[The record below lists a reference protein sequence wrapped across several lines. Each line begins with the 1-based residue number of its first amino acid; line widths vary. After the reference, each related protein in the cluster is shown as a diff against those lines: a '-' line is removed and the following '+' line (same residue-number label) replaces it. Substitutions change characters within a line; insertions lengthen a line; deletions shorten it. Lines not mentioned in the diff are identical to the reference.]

1 MGEQSI
7 AERFLALLADDRP
20 LADFEELRR
29 SVGAG
34 GQGAADRAHVL
45 ALRAAGLREQ
55 DRRREAELSA
65 IFETV
70 ADLAALKD
78 VDDVLDAIVRRGRKL
93 LGCDVSYLSLND
105 LDAGATYMRVTQGIH
120 TEEFRKVRLGFGEG
134 LGGLVAET
142 ARPYM
147 TDDYFADERFN
158 HTGTIDSAVR
168 GEEIRAIL
176 GVPLL
181 LGRTV
186 IGVLYAANHD
196 GRPFARADV
205 DLLSSFAGH
214 AAVALD
220 NARRIRETQAALADL
235 KETSDLLAQHAEGV
249 QLASV
254 AHARLAGVV
263 LQGGSLQDLALELHQ
278 VLQEPVHIVDARGM
292 TLASS
297 DPEAPPAERE
307 LALVSLAF
315 ERRETHVGDG
325 ASITPVFAGG
335 TPLAAVLTTTE
346 LAAVPRQ
353 ILERAAT
360 TAALIMV
367 VQRSASEAQIRRRG
381 DLLVDVLV
389 GRSGVGSL
397 TARASLLGADLAQPH
412 VVLVVDG
419 ADQSLAQGAV
429 DLARTTEGFSAELGD
444 RLVVVLPGEEAV
456 PAARRLVRR
465 TRPGDA
471 PISGGRGAPVGR
483 VVPTIGAAGP
493 VTGVDGVRAAYQEA
507 TQCLDAL
514 LALGRRG
521 DVADAEALGFVGL
534 LMGRHGPAEHVRA
547 RLGPLL
553 DYDQRRGTALLE
565 TLAAW
570 LAEDRHLA
578 RTGQRMH
585 VHPNTV
591 TQRLDRIGH
600 LLGDG
605 WQSPESLLELGL
617 ALRLRAVLSDP
628 ADQGPPG

>member
-1 MGEQSI
+1 MGEQSF

-65 IFETV
+65 LFETV

-105 LDAGATYMRVTQGIH
+105 PGAGATYMRVTQGIH

-367 VQRSASEAQIRRRG
+367 VQRSARDGHRVIVADRDRPAAERLAEEVAG
-381 DLLVDVLV
+381 VAWHVDLSDTAALAELNLECDVLV
-389 GRSGVGSL
+389 NNAGLQRVAPIHEFAPADFRLILRIMLEAPFLLVRGALPYMYERGWGRIINVSSAHGL
-397 TARASLLGADLAQPH
+397 RASEFKAAYVSAKHGL
-412 VVLVVDG
+412 
-419 ADQSLAQGAV
+419 
-429 DLARTTEGFSAELGD
+429 EGFSKVTALE
-444 RLVVVLPGEEAV
+444 
-456 PAARRLVRR
+456 
-465 TRPGDA
+465 
-471 PISGGRGAPVGR
+471 
-483 VVPTIGAAGP
+483 GAAHGVTSNCVNP
-493 VTGVDGVRAAYQEA
+493 GYVRTPLVEQQIADQAATHGIPEDEVVEKIMLTRSAVKRMCEPDEVAALTAFLMSDDAGMVTGTSHALDGGWTAA
-507 TQCLDAL
+507 
-514 LALGRRG
+514 
-521 DVADAEALGFVGL
+521 
-534 LMGRHGPAEHVRA
+534 
-547 RLGPLL
+547 
-553 DYDQRRGTALLE
+553 
-565 TLAAW
+565 
-570 LAEDRHLA
+570 
-578 RTGQRMH
+578 
-585 VHPNTV
+585 
-591 TQRLDRIGH
+591 
-600 LLGDG
+600 
-605 WQSPESLLELGL
+605 
-617 ALRLRAVLSDP
+617 
-628 ADQGPPG
+628 